1 MAWGGRRSGT
11 PFVIPF
17 GALYTPEISNLLMAD
32 KSISVS
38 HMANGA
44 TRMGPLLL
52 LIGQAAGQAAALCVQ
67 QRLAVAELPVSEL
80 QRQLLND
87 PVAPSGVVPC
97 PELPWHQPDWAQLQ
111 LDRLDGESTQH
122 QPATAPREP
131 ASQQQRLLIQI
142 DGERWWGDTESGQR
156 LPLITLEPQVQQV
169 LPDQHGRWLDPEGS
183 ANPFGP
189 WWRVNRLCP

>member
-1 MAWGGRRSGT
+1 M
-11 PFVIPF
+11 
-17 GALYTPEISNLLMAD
+17 
-32 KSISVS
+32 
-38 HMANGA
+38 
-44 TRMGPLLL
+44 
-52 LIGQAAGQAAALCVQ
+52 
-67 QRLAVAELPVSEL
+67 
-80 QRQLLND
+80 
-87 PVAPSGVVPC
+87 APSGVVPC

-122 QPATAPREP
+122 QPATAPHEP

-156 LPLITLEPQVQQV
+156 LSLITLEPQVQQV
-169 LPDQHGRWLDPEGS
+169 LPDQHGRWLDLEGS